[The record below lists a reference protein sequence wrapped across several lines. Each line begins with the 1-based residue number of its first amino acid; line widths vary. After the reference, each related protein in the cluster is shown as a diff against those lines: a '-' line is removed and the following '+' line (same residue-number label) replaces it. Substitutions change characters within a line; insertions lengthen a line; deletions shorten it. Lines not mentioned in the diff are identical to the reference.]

1 MKIELSFK
9 DDAELRKHIKDMI
22 KGQVKSLVRE
32 EITKII
38 KDVYKN
44 KLGKESMDH
53 AIKQEIKTITHEYSQ
68 RYTSEWDLNKEVRKG
83 IDDRINTY
91 FEENAVAEQ
100 IQKRLMSAEIKLDVD
115 IAQTGVG
122 KPKKFKR

>member
-91 FEENAVAEQ
+91 FEENDVAEQ